1 MGITERKERERQEM
15 RQLILDGAT
24 KVFIEEG
31 YEKASIRAIAEH
43 IEYSPATIYLYFK
56 DKDELF
62 YAVHELGFEKMLQQM
77 EHLEAIENPLER
89 LRQRGSTYLQFAF
102 ENPELY
108 DLMFIS
114 RAPMKALHKDFE
126 NSDWDCGHR
135 NFELLVRNVQQCLE
149 QGYLRPM
156 NLHVA
161 AMAIWSFVHG
171 MASLHIRERFK
182 IIDEAIDIE
191 AMTEQALDGMLSMM
205 QTPPTA

>member
-15 RQLILDGAT
+15 RQLIIETAQ

-31 YEKASIRAIAEH
+31 YEKASIRAIAERM
-43 IEYSPATIYLYFK
+43 EYSPATIYLYFK

-62 YAVHELGFEKMLQQM
+62 YVVHELGFEKMLAQM
-77 EHLEAIENPLER
+77 EKLETIENPLER
-89 LRQRGSTYLQFAF
+89 LRQRGSVYLKFAF

-126 NSDWDCGHR
+126 NSEWDCGHR
-135 NFELLVRNVQQCLE
+135 NFELLLRNVQQCLE
-149 QGYLRPM
+149 QGYLRTM
-156 NLHVA
+156 NLHAA
-161 AMAIWSFVHG
+161 AMSIWSLVHG

-182 IIDEAIDIE
+182 IMEEMNIE
-191 AMTEQALDGMLSMM
+191 AVTEQVLDGMIALME
-205 QTPPTA
+205 TPQPA